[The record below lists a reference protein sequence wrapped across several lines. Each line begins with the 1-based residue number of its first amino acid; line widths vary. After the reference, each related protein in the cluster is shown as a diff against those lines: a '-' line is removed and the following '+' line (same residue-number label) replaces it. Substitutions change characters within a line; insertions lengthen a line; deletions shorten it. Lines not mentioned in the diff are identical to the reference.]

1 VAAMEASR
9 QHTWMVRVA
18 VEFIKGYKQPWWARY
33 AEEEGRFLLP
43 GALKT
48 CTNLWEG
55 KTWVILHHQ

>member
-1 VAAMEASR
+1 
-9 QHTWMVRVA
+9 MVRVA

-55 KTWVILHHQ
+55 KTWAILHHQ